1 MTAVQTQPNTYVRTL
16 YLTHGPSFDSLPF
29 DPAQVVRKAVGTATF
44 SFANGNSG
52 TFACEV
58 DLGDGVN
65 EASRKGP
72 GVPRTGYGMSMIVAK
87 DFL

>member
-1 MTAVQTQPNTYVRTL
+1 MWLSVTAVQTQPNTYVRTL

-65 EASRKGP
+65 EASRKRARCSAHP
-72 GVPRTGYGMSMIVAK
+72 GTVCQ
-87 DFL
+87 